1 VPPIRI
7 PAARAGE
14 AMNQAAALLDDVAGL
29 LAAGSADD
37 VLHAAAETACRL
49 TSSRRSLGGRC
60 EQDAVVSEAAFEAE
74 AGWTPESRRWPAGT
88 GPATVCAGPPL
99 LVLDDADAV
108 GLGVYAAAGALTGEA
123 GLPLGLLAVGRDDT
137 PYAAGELEAL
147 AALCRL
153 TAQRLRSCAERPC
166 VVEDCAAQ
174 AEIAD
179 RLQRRLLP
187 SGPPQLEGVDVAFS
201 YRSASVGVLSGG
213 DFLDFYSRSP
223 STLAFAIGD
232 VAGKGVDAMAV
243 TFVTKYVLRA
253 AVLGGQLSW
262 PTHPG
267 EALQELRTAL
277 LEQPDFGDDP
287 ERFVTV
293 LFGTLN
299 TPRGLLQ
306 MASAGHPTPFLVR
319 AGGVERPL
327 LLTEPAVGVELGAA
341 LAPYPTESVDLRRGD
356 VVVLFTDGLA
366 EMRDVH
372 GEFFEDHM
380 AAALRDCHDRPA
392 EEVVGRLLAAGRR
405 FSAGVPAD
413 DVAVLCIRVTGGPV
427 D

>member
-1 VPPIRI
+1 
-7 PAARAGE
+7 
-14 AMNQAAALLDDVAGL
+14 
-29 LAAGSADD
+29 
-37 VLHAAAETACRL
+37 
-49 TSSRRSLGGRC
+49 
-60 EQDAVVSEAAFEAE
+60 
-74 AGWTPESRRWPAGT
+74 
-88 GPATVCAGPPL
+88 VCAGSPL
-99 LVLDDADAV
+99 LVLDDADAG
-108 GLGVYAAAGALTGEA
+108 GLGTYAAAGALTGEA
-123 GLPLGLLAVGRDDT
+123 GLPLGLLAVGRDDA
-137 PYAAGELEAL
+137 PYAAEELEAL

-153 TAQRLRSCAERPC
+153 TAQRLRSCAGRPC
-166 VVEDCAAQ
+166 LMEDCAAQ

-187 SGPPQLEGVDVAFS
+187 SGPPRLEGVDVAFS

-319 AGGVERPL
+319 SGGVERPL

-392 EEVVGRLLAAGRR
+392 EEVVERLLAAGRR